1 MTRQGVAAIR
11 RAAPPAP
18 GSPRLP
24 LVTAGSGAPAD
35 RAAFQGDAPSLEAGS
50 ISVDP
55 DGVAGRPEPA
65 PPTSLLST
73 APLPGEIV
81 ASSPHPLDSRGQKPR
96 RMATGAVVGPRD
108 SGQQRSIT
116 VPHGQSNPQFVS
128 HNRPSWSRR
137 SVYGMQGVRGSNPL
151 SSTRHNAS
159 AGLPLRAVCQ
169 QIVSRSLDVTVLA
182 L

>member
-18 GSPRLP
+18 GSTRLS

-81 ASSPHPLDSRGQKPR
+81 STSPSVGFAEARSQGGSPPGPSWGRE
-96 RMATGAVVGPRD
+96 TAVNN
-108 SGQQRSIT
+108 
-116 VPHGQSNPQFVS
+116 GQSRCPADNHNCSFTAVFGRGGAAGPYMACKRS
-128 HNRPSWSRR
+128 HCDF
-137 SVYGMQGVRGSNPL
+137 
-151 SSTRHNAS
+151 A
-159 AGLPLRAVCQ
+159 LPLPG
-169 QIVSRSLDVTVLA
+169 IVRPLELFESLFA
-182 L
+182 